1 MGALAMT
8 AEPETAS
15 VTMLRKP
22 ATPPAGAEAPHTA
35 TPDSAE
41 PPAATG
47 PAVAPQAM
55 SASIPAPGL
64 LQRVTRSKALW
75 GGVAAVALLLGLG
88 ATAMYITP
96 SPQSLMHA
104 TASEQTAVAR
114 KADANSSGIT
124 PPDLGT
130 PPAAAVKPA
139 TAPATNT
146 ATMTPASAAPT
157 PAAAAPITV
166 STTPAVP
173 ALATPSAQT
182 AGEKTALD
190 TTPDQPAARSTTSG
204 EDQLF
209 MEMSRKLTE
218 MTTRIDTLEQKLDAS
233 QHALHDQLVSGLGN
247 VGGRLDELRH
257 REDTLEASQTVHAP
271 PSPVTPAAIASA
283 PSTPASARNDSH
295 KNTEA
300 AATHHTPSAPQPAE
314 RPAPRPHYTVQ
325 AGAPDIAILESPQG
339 QPVRVQPGSMLEGW
353 GAVTAVT
360 QSGSGW
366 VVHTEHGTIR

>member
-22 ATPPAGAEAPHTA
+22 ATSPTGVEASQTA
-35 TPDSAE
+35 TPDTTE

-55 SASIPAPGL
+55 SASVSASGGFKKIA
-64 LQRVTRSKALW
+64 TSKALW
-75 GGVAAVALLLGLG
+75 ASAAVVALVSIG
-88 ATAMYITP
+88 ATVTYVRS
-96 SPQSLMHA
+96 SPKPVTHA
-104 TASEQTAVAR
+104 AASAQMAVVSH
-114 KADANSSGIT
+114 ADANSSGIT

-130 PPAAAVKPA
+130 PPAAAVKQT
-139 TAPATNT
+139 TAPTTNT
-146 ATMTPASAAPT
+146 ATVTPASAAPT
-157 PAAAAPITV
+157 PA
-166 STTPAVP
+166 
-173 ALATPSAQT
+173 TPSAQT
-182 AGEKTALD
+182 AGEETAPD
-190 TTPDQPAARSTTSG
+190 TRPDQPAARSATSG

-283 PSTPASARNDSH
+283 PSTPASARNDTH

-339 QPVRVQPGSMLEGW
+339 QPVRVQPGSVLDGW

>member
-22 ATPPAGAEAPHTA
+22 AMPPAGAEAPHTA
-35 TPDSAE
+35 TPDSTE

-75 GGVAAVALLLGLG
+75 GGVAAVALLGIS
-88 ATAMYITP
+88 ATVMHVMS
-96 SPQSLMHA
+96 SPKPVTHA
-104 TASEQTAVAR
+104 AASAQMAVVNR
-114 KADANSSGIT
+114 TDANSSGIT

-130 PPAAAVKPA
+130 PPAAAVKQA
-139 TAPATNT
+139 TALATNT
-146 ATMTPASAAPT
+146 ITVAPASAAPT
-157 PAAAAPITV
+157 PAAAAPVTV

-173 ALATPSAQT
+173 TLATPSAQT
-182 AGEKTALD
+182 VGDETAPE
-190 TTPDQPAARSTTSG
+190 TRPDQPAARSTTSG

-218 MTTRIDTLEQKLDAS
+218 MTTRIDTLEQQLDAS

-257 REDTLEASQTVHAP
+257 REDTLEASQTVHAAP
-271 PSPVTPAAIASA
+271 APVTPAAVASA

-295 KNTEA
+295 KSTEA